1 MVETMKR
8 NGTLLNKKYRSL
20 LVATLAMTASGY
32 LSSILDGIMVGQI
45 LGTAQL
51 YAINLTTSIVFLRTI
66 PIAMFTFGGNTL
78 SVIYKSKRD
87 QKSADVVFTLSFWAG
102 ILSTVLIS
110 VIGLALISP
119 TAQLL
124 TQGKEELTVMVK
136 DYLLPLW
143 VLTPLVAAVNETA
156 AYARTDGLRKL
167 ATALP
172 IVSNIINLLCD
183 YLFMAVFGWGIAGA
197 GWATVTGYAVGAA
210 LTLIYFKSEKR
221 TVHFIKA
228 ALAQLKALGKIFSIG
243 LPSALIYVCNFLRL
257 FFTNA
262 IILSFTGVMGG
273 KIASVSFSLNSLA
286 FILVEGASM
295 TLLPILGALYGE
307 KDANGQRLTLRYGM
321 IVTVALSVMV
331 LIVSELFPMPLASLY
346 GINDA
351 ATAEI
356 FAVTFRIFSINIPIL
371 AVIYVMRTFFQAT
384 KQRGLA
390 NLLVMLDGVLTI
402 VPLMF
407 WFAHYNIYWLWASF
421 PVSKAVT
428 VIIALIAMAISK
440 KVQHKKNI
448 LGIEEQD
455 GVMYDFSIKNEI
467 PEAIHAS
474 EEAMAFCEK
483 NNVPETTVNAVGVT
497 VEELCHNIATYANS
511 DSNNAIDVCVRVFP
525 DKVNVRLRDNGAEF
539 DPTDYIDSSGKR
551 ITGLELVRMLS
562 SSVNYNRVLGFNVTN
577 VAIDF
582 G

>member
-1 MVETMKR
+1 MKR

-20 LVATLAMTASGY
+20 LVATLAMTASTY
-32 LSSILDGIMVGQI
+32 LSSILDGIMVGRI
-45 LGTAQL
+45 LGTVQL
-51 YAINLTTSIVFLRTI
+51 YAINLTTSIVFLRSI

-87 QKSADVVFTLSFWAG
+87 QKSADTVFTLSFWAG
-102 ILSTVLIS
+102 VLSTVLIS
-110 VIGLALISP
+110 VVGIAAMLP
-119 TAQLL
+119 TARLL
-124 TQGKEELTVMVK
+124 AQGNEELTGLVA

-143 VLTPLVAAVNETA
+143 VLTPIVAVVNQTA
-156 AYARTDGLRKL
+156 AYARTDGMRKL
-167 ATALP
+167 ATMLP
-172 IVSNIINLLCD
+172 VTANIINLICD
-183 YLFMAVFGWGIAGA
+183 YIYMAIFGWGVAGA
-197 GWATVTGYAVGAA
+197 GWATVTGYLAGAA
-210 LTLIYFKSEKR
+210 LTLLYFKAGER
-221 TVHFIKA
+221 TVHFTRAAVKKIKM
-228 ALAQLKALGKIFSIG
+228 LGKIFSIG

-321 IVTVALSVMV
+321 IVTVALSVVV
-331 LIVSELFPMPLASLY
+331 LVVSELFPVQLAALY
-346 GINDA
+346 GLTDV
-351 ATAEI
+351 ATADI

-407 WFAHYNIYWLWASF
+407 WFAHYDIYWLWFSF

-428 VIIALIAMAISK
+428 VLITLIAMVIGK
-440 KVQHKKNI
+440 KVRNKKNI
-448 LGIEEQD
+448 LGIEEED
-455 GVMYDFSIKNEI
+455 GVICDFSIKNEI
-467 PEAIHAS
+467 PEAIKAS
-474 EEAMAFCEK
+474 EEAMEFCK
-483 NNVPETTVNAVGVT
+483 RQNVPENTVNAIGVT
-497 VEELCHNIATYANS
+497 VEELCHNIANYSVTNGNS
-511 DSNNAIDVCVRVFP
+511 AVDVCVRVMP
-525 DKVNVRLRDNGAEF
+525 DKVNVRIRDDGAEF
-539 DPTDYIDSSGKR
+539 DPTDFIDNSGKR

-562 SSVNYNRVLGFNVTN
+562 SSINYNRVLGFNVTN
-577 VAIDF
+577 VAVSY
-582 G
+582 

>member
-1 MVETMKR
+1 MKR

-20 LVATLAMTASGY
+20 LVATLAMTASTY

-45 LGTAQL
+45 LGTVQL
-51 YAINLTTSIVFLRTI
+51 YAINLTTSIVFLRSI

-78 SVIYKSKRD
+78 SVIHKSKRD
-87 QKSADVVFTLSFWAG
+87 QKSADAVFTLSFWAG

-110 VIGLALISP
+110 IVGIATMVP
-119 TAQLL
+119 TAQILA
-124 TQGKEELTVMVK
+124 QGKEELVGLVI

-143 VLTPLVAAVNETA
+143 VLTPLVAVVNQTA

-172 IVSNIINLLCD
+172 IVANIINLICD
-183 YLFMAVFGWGIAGA
+183 YIYMAIFGWGVAGA
-197 GWATVTGYAVGAA
+197 GWATVTGYVVGTL
-210 LTLIYFKSEKR
+210 LTLIYFKSAKR
-221 TVHFIKA
+221 TVHFTKE
-228 ALAQLKALGKIFSIG
+228 ALKKLKMLGKIFSVG

-307 KDANGQRLTLRYGM
+307 KDANGQRITLRYGM
-321 IVTVALSVMV
+321 IVTVALSVFV
-331 LIVSELFPMPLASLY
+331 LIVSELFPVQLAALY
-346 GINDA
+346 GLNDA
-351 ATAEI
+351 ATADI

-402 VPLMF
+402 VPLMY
-407 WFAHYNIYWLWASF
+407 WFAHYDIYWLWMSF

-428 VIIALIAMAISK
+428 VLVTLIAMVISK
-440 KVQHKKNI
+440 KIQNKKNI
-448 LGIEEQD
+448 LGIEEED
-455 GVMYDFSIKNEI
+455 GVMYDFSIKNDV
-467 PEAIHAS
+467 PEAIRAS
-474 EEAMAFCEK
+474 EEAMKFCKEQ
-483 NNVPETTVNAVGVT
+483 NVPENTVNAIGVT
-497 VEELCHNIATYANS
+497 VEELCHNIATYSKSKGNGAV
-511 DSNNAIDVCVRVFP
+511 DVCVRVMP
-525 DKVNVRLRDNGAEF
+525 DKVNVRLRDDGAEF
-539 DPTDYIDSSGKR
+539 DPTDYIDNSGKR

-562 SSVNYNRVLGFNVTN
+562 SSINYNRVLGFNVTN
-577 VAIDF
+577 VAVSY
-582 G
+582 

>member
-1 MVETMKR
+1 MKR

-20 LVATLAMTASGY
+20 LVATLAMTASTY

-45 LGTAQL
+45 LGTVQL
-51 YAINLTTSIVFLRTI
+51 YAINLTTSIVFLRSI
-66 PIAMFTFGGNTL
+66 PIAMATFGGNTL

-110 VIGLALISP
+110 IVGIATMVP
-119 TAQLL
+119 TARILA
-124 TQGKEELTVMVK
+124 QGKEELVGLVI

-143 VLTPLVAAVNETA
+143 VLTPLVAVVNQTA

-172 IVSNIINLLCD
+172 IVANIINLICD
-183 YLFMAVFGWGIAGA
+183 YIYMAIFGWGVAGA
-197 GWATVTGYAVGAA
+197 GWATVTGYVVGTL
-210 LTLIYFKSEKR
+210 LTLIYFKSAKR
-221 TVHFIKA
+221 TVHFTKE
-228 ALAQLKALGKIFSIG
+228 ALKKLKMLGKIFSVG

-307 KDANGQRLTLRYGM
+307 KDANGQRITLRYGM
-321 IVTVALSVMV
+321 IVTVALSVFV
-331 LIVSELFPMPLASLY
+331 LIVSELFPVQLAALY
-346 GINDA
+346 GLNDA
-351 ATAEI
+351 ATADI

-402 VPLMF
+402 VPLMY
-407 WFAHYNIYWLWASF
+407 WFAHYDIYWLWMSF
-421 PVSKAVT
+421 PVSKDVT
-428 VIIALIAMAISK
+428 VLVTLIAMVISK
-440 KVQHKKNI
+440 KIQNKKNI
-448 LGIEEQD
+448 LGIEEED
-455 GVMYDFSIKNEI
+455 GVMYDFSIKNDI
-467 PEAIHAS
+467 PEAIRAS
-474 EEAMAFCEK
+474 EEAMKFCKEQ
-483 NNVPETTVNAVGVT
+483 NVPENTVNAIGVT
-497 VEELCHNIATYANS
+497 VEELCHNIATYSKSKGNGAV
-511 DSNNAIDVCVRVFP
+511 DVCVRVMP
-525 DKVNVRLRDNGAEF
+525 DKVNVRLRDDGAEF
-539 DPTDYIDSSGKR
+539 DPTDYIDNSGKR

-562 SSVNYNRVLGFNVTN
+562 SSINYNRVLGFNVTN
-577 VAIDF
+577 VAVSY
-582 G
+582 